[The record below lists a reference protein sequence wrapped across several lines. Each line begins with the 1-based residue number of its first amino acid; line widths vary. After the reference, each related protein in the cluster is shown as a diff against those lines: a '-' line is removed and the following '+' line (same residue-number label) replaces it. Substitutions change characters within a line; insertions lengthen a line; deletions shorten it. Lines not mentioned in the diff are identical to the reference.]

1 MVKRHALANQHE
13 DSPMLQTLTPDCL
26 PMLIGS
32 LPLNDHA
39 AASRL
44 IMDHT
49 PSIPLWAQLPVFPEE
64 GMVPQFLPGMP
75 GVVQRGGKM
84 IIDSAGSAFDNEL
97 LAFFEDYMAI
107 SEEPD
112 RLPDSRF
119 ALNETTGKGVAALL
133 DTLGRIETPPVA
145 VKGQV
150 TGPITFCT
158 GVKDQDDRAIFYNET
173 LRDAA
178 VKRLA
183 LNARWQVRSLS
194 GPGCPVIIFID
205 EPALAGFGSSEL
217 ISISKEE
224 ILACLQEVVAAIHTD
239 GGLAGIH
246 VCANT
251 DWSLVLESG
260 ADIVNFD
267 AYAYFDRFVLYASQI
282 RAFLAAGRLLAWGIV
297 PTLEPEAIR
306 RETVDSLLARWQ
318 EQFSQIEALGI
329 EAKTIYRQSF
339 ITPSCGV
346 GSLSLDLARRVLT
359 LTRDLSATIRESF

>member
-1 MVKRHALANQHE
+1 MSSIFQ
-13 DSPMLQTLTPDCL
+13 PDGR

-32 LPLNDHA
+32 FPLDDHA
-39 AASRL
+39 ATSRL
-44 IMDHT
+44 IMEYT
-49 PSIPLWAQLPVFPEE
+49 PDIPLWAQLPIFPEE
-64 GMVPQFLPGMP
+64 GMIPQFLSGMP
-75 GVVQRGGKM
+75 AVAERDGKTF
-84 IIDSAGSAFDNEL
+84 IDTADDGFDAEL
-97 LAFFEDYMAI
+97 LAFFEDYMAA
-107 SEEPD
+107 SEDPD
-112 RLPDSRF
+112 QLDRSRF
-119 ALNETTGKGVAALL
+119 TLTEATGKGVRALL
-133 DTLGRIETPPVA
+133 ETLAGMQTPPFA

-158 GVKDQDDRAIFYNET
+158 GVKDQDGRAIFYNDS

-183 LNARWQVRSLS
+183 LNARWQVRTLS

-217 ISISKEE
+217 ISISKTD
-224 ILACLQEVVAAIHTD
+224 ILVCLQEVVDAIHDD

-267 AYAYFDRFVLYASQI
+267 AYAYFDRFILYGPQI
-282 RAFLAAGRLLAWGIV
+282 VEFLNAGGCLAWGIV
-297 PTLEPEAIR
+297 PTLEPEEIQS
-306 RETVDSLLARWQ
+306 ETVETLYSGWQ
-318 EQFSQIEALGI
+318 MRLKQVEALGLDV
-329 EAKTIYRQSF
+329 RRVFSQSL

-346 GSLSLDLARRVLT
+346 GSLSPDLATRVLM
-359 LTRDLSATIRESF
+359 LTRDLSARIRQSF

>member
-1 MVKRHALANQHE
+1 MIQ
-13 DSPMLQTLTPDCL
+13 PLTPDCL
-26 PMLIGS
+26 PLLIGS
-32 LPLNDHA
+32 LPLNNHT

-44 IMDHT
+44 IMDYT

-75 GVVQRGGKM
+75 AVVERGGKM
-84 IIDSAGSAFDNEL
+84 FIDSAANTFDDEL

-112 RLPDSRF
+112 RLPGSRF
-119 ALNETTGKGVAALL
+119 ALNEATGRGVVALL
-133 DTLGRIETPPVA
+133 GTLDRIKTPPVA

-158 GVKDQDDRAIFYNET
+158 GVKDQDGRAIFYHDT

-178 VKRLA
+178 VKLLA
-183 LNARWQVRSLS
+183 LNARWQIRSLS

-217 ISISKEE
+217 ISISKED
-224 ILACLQEVVAAIHTD
+224 ILACLKEVVAAIHAD

-282 RAFLAAGRLLAWGIV
+282 RNFLAAGGLLAWGIV

-306 RETVDSLLARWQ
+306 RETVDSLHARWQ
-318 EQFSQIEALGI
+318 EQFSRIEALGVAP
-329 EAKTIYRQSF
+329 ETIYRQSF

-346 GSLSLDLARRVLT
+346 GSLSLDLARRVLL
-359 LTRDLSATIRESF
+359 LTRDLSAKIRESF

>member
-1 MVKRHALANQHE
+1 MLSPLTAN
-13 DSPMLQTLTPDCL
+13 CL

-32 LPLNDHA
+32 IPMADHK

-44 IMDHT
+44 VVAHT
-49 PSIPLWAQLPVFPEE
+49 PDIPVWAQLPTFPQE
-64 GMVPQFLPGMP
+64 GMVRQFLPGMP
-75 GVVQRGGKM
+75 G
-84 IIDSAGSAFDNEL
+84 FDNFGDGRSVINTGTDTYDAEL
-97 LAFFEDYMAI
+97 LAFFEEYMTV
-107 SEEPD
+107 SEDPD
-112 RLPDSRF
+112 QLPGSRF
-119 ALNETTGKGVAALL
+119 ALTETTGKGIATLV
-133 DTLGRIETPPVA
+133 DTLSRMDTPPTA

-150 TGPITFCT
+150 TGPVTFCT
-158 GVKDQDDRAIFYNET
+158 GVKDQTGRAIFYDET

-178 VKRLA
+178 VKHLS
-183 LNARWQVRSLS
+183 LNARWQIRTLS

-224 ILACLQEVVAAIHTD
+224 IQACLGEMVDAIHAD

-267 AYAYFDRFVLYASQI
+267 AYAYFDRFILYGEKI
-282 RAFLAAGRLLAWGIV
+282 RAFLAAGRFLAWGIV
-297 PTLEPEAIR
+297 PTLKSEEILDAS
-306 RETVDSLLARWQ
+306 VDSLYGRMQ
-318 EQFSQIEALGI
+318 DQFRQVEALGVDPV
-329 EAKTIYRQSF
+329 TLFRQSF

-346 GSLSLDLARRVLT
+346 GSLSLDLAERVLA
-359 LTRDLSATIRESF
+359 LTRDLSAKTRETST

>member
-1 MVKRHALANQHE
+1 MTMQFQPNCR
-13 DSPMLQTLTPDCL
+13 

-32 LPLNDHA
+32 IPMNDHR

-49 PSIPLWAQLPVFPEE
+49 PAIPVWAQLPAFPHE

-75 GVVQRGGKM
+75 AVVEQGGKTY
-84 IIDSAGSAFDNEL
+84 IDTAADAFDASL
-97 LAFFEDYMAI
+97 LAFFEAYMAA
-107 SEEPD
+107 SEAPD
-112 RLPDSRF
+112 ELSGSRF
-119 ALNETTGKGVAALL
+119 ALTEATGKGVAALL
-133 DTLGRIETPPVA
+133 DTLTGLTDPPVA

-158 GVKDQDDRAIFYNET
+158 GVKDQDGRAIFYNET

-178 VKRLA
+178 VKHLA
-183 LNARWQVRSLS
+183 LNARWQIRTLS

-224 ILACLQEVVAAIHTD
+224 ILACLTEVVAAIHAD

-251 DWSLVLESG
+251 DWALVLESG
-260 ADIVNFD
+260 AEIVNFD
-267 AYAYFDRFVLYASQI
+267 AYAYFDRFILYGDQI
-282 RAFLAAGRLLAWGIV
+282 RKFLADGGFLAWGIV
-297 PTLEPEAIR
+297 PTLKPEEIE
-306 RETVDSLLARWQ
+306 RETVESLYAGLLARF
-318 EQFSQIEALGI
+318 EQVEALGFAR
-329 EAKTIYRQSF
+329 ETILQQSF

-346 GSLSLDLARRVLT
+346 GSLSLDLATRVLT
-359 LTRDLSATIRESF
+359 LTRDLSEIIRATLF

>member
-1 MVKRHALANQHE
+1 MAFSE
-13 DSPMLQTLTPDCL
+13 D
-26 PMLIGS
+26 
-32 LPLNDHA
+32 
-39 AASRL
+39 
-44 IMDHT
+44 
-49 PSIPLWAQLPVFPEE
+49 
-64 GMVPQFLPGMP
+64 
-75 GVVQRGGKM
+75 
-84 IIDSAGSAFDNEL
+84 
-97 LAFFEDYMAI
+97 
-107 SEEPD
+107 PD
-112 RLPDSRF
+112 RLPGSRF
-119 ALNETTGKGVAALL
+119 ALTKATGKGVAALL
-133 DTLGRIETPPVA
+133 DTLGRIKTPPVA

-183 LNARWQVRSLS
+183 LNARWQIRTLS

-224 ILACLQEVVAAIHTD
+224 ILACLQEVVDAIHTD

-267 AYAYFDRFVLYASQI
+267 AYAYFDRFILYGTRSGI
-282 RAFLAAGRLLAWGIV
+282 SGRRAVARLGHRAH
-297 PTLEPEAIR
+297 
-306 RETVDSLLARWQ
+306 
-318 EQFSQIEALGI
+318 IEA
-329 EAKTIYRQSF
+329 
-339 ITPSCGV
+339 
-346 GSLSLDLARRVLT
+346 
-359 LTRDLSATIRESF
+359 